1 MSIHAGVS
9 TGSPALLLFPTELE
23 RRRFQDQGGLG
34 SGHALQALSGFGPVV
49 AAATVA
55 RKLALLRPRHVF
67 LVGIAG
73 SYDTERH
80 PVGEALVFSQVG
92 IDGVGAGRGA
102 DFVSPPRLGF
112 PQWPGA
118 DPADPEMETR
128 PRADDVIALAHPVE
142 RDDGLLLTTCAA
154 AASPEEARE
163 RTERFPEATA
173 EDMEGFGVALACAS
187 SGVPLTIV
195 RGLSNAVGDREP
207 AHWKIPA
214 ALAAAR
220 RALLELLE
228 LPTE

>member
-1 MSIHAGVS
+1 VSIHAGVS

-23 RRRFQDQGGLG
+23 RRRFQDQGGLEP
-34 SGHALQALSGFGPVV
+34 GHALLAISGFGPVV
-49 AAATVA
+49 AAATTA
-55 RKLALLRPRHVF
+55 RQVALLRPRRVF

-73 SYDTERH
+73 AYDTERH

-92 IDGVGAGRGA
+92 IDGVGAGRGE

-118 DPADPEMETR
+118 TADEEER
-128 PRADDVIALAHPVE
+128 SRADDVIALAHPPQ

-154 AASPEEARE
+154 AATPDEARE

-173 EDMEGFGVALACAS
+173 EDMEGFGVALACAT

-195 RGLSNAVGDREP
+195 RGLSNRVGDRDP

-220 RALLELLE
+220 RALLELLQE
-228 LPTE
+228 